1 MSTHKSG
8 FVNIIG
14 EPNVGKSTLMNA
26 LLGDKISVIN
36 SKPQTT
42 RHRIM
47 GIYNDPEYQIIFS
60 DTPGW
65 IEDPSYKMQE
75 VMNKFSA
82 STFEDA
88 DVLLLIIDVLRESTE
103 DTNLIHKLTK
113 TNAKKILVLNKIDAA
128 TEDQVNEALT
138 EWQSVTTFDF
148 TFKISAKEKTGVAEL
163 FSTIKSL
170 LPEGPEYYPKDQI
183 TDKPERFFISEII
196 RGEILE
202 LYHQEIP
209 YSSEVA
215 IEEFKE
221 SELRGED
228 FVHIRANIF
237 VSRKTQKAILIGK
250 GGQAIKQL
258 GIHSRKDIEEWLGKR
273 VHLEL
278 YVRVAEDWRNNNQ
291 KLKQFGYH

>member
-1 MSTHKSG
+1 MHKSG

-26 LLGDKISVIN
+26 LVGDKMSVIN

-47 GIYNDPEYQIIFS
+47 GIYNDDEHQIVFS

-65 IEDPSYKMQE
+65 IDAPNYKMQE

-88 DVLLLIIDVLRESTE
+88 DLSLLIIDVLREPDLES
-103 DTNLIHKLTK
+103 NLIRKLSNTGS
-113 TNAKKILVLNKIDAA
+113 TKILVINKIDAA
-128 TEDQVNEALT
+128 EEEQISKVTEA
-138 EWQSVTTFDF
+138 WQSAIEFDY
-148 TFKISAKEKTGVAEL
+148 TFKISAKDKIGLEDL
-163 FSTIKSL
+163 FDKIKEL
-170 LPEGPEYYPKDQI
+170 LPEGPEYYPKDQL
-183 TDKPERFFISEII
+183 TDKPERFFVSEII
-196 RGEILE
+196 RGKILE

-209 YSSEVA
+209 YSAEVA

-228 FVHIRANIF
+228 FVRIRANIF
-237 VSRKTQKAILIGK
+237 VSRKTQKAIIIGK

-273 VHLEL
+273 IHLEL
-278 YVRVAEDWRNNNQ
+278 YVRVADDWRNNNQ
-291 KLKQFGYH
+291 KLKQFGYQ

>member
-1 MSTHKSG
+1 MHKSG

-26 LLGDKISVIN
+26 LVGDKMSVIN

-42 RHRIM
+42 RHRII
-47 GIYNDPEYQIIFS
+47 GIYNDEDYQIVFS

-65 IEDPSYKMQE
+65 IESPGYKMQE
-75 VMNKFSA
+75 VMNKFSY

-88 DVLLLIIDVLRESTE
+88 DILLLIIDVLRPI
-103 DTNLIHKLTK
+103 DVDNKLTLRLQNVK
-113 TNAKKILVLNKIDAA
+113 VPRILVLNKIDES
-128 TEDQVNEALT
+128 TEEQIKEVRTAWEKAF
-138 EWQSVTTFDF
+138 TFDYVF
-148 TFKISAKEKTGVAEL
+148 QISAKLKTGVTDL
-163 FSTIKSL
+163 FGTIQSL

-196 RGEILE
+196 RGHILA

-209 YSSEVA
+209 YSTEVV

-221 SELRGED
+221 SVLRGED
-228 FVHIRANIF
+228 FVRIRANIY

-250 GGQAIKQL
+250 QGAAIKKL
-258 GIHSRKDIEEWLGKR
+258 GIASRQEIEEWLGKR
-273 VHLEL
+273 IHLEL
-278 YVRVAEDWRNNNQ
+278 YVRVADDWRNDSY
-291 KLKQFGYH
+291 KLKQFGYT

>member
-1 MSTHKSG
+1 MHKSG

-26 LLGDKISVIN
+26 LVGDKMSVIN

-47 GIYNDPEYQIIFS
+47 GIYNDDSHQIVFS

-65 IEDPSYKMQE
+65 IEDPGYKMQE

-88 DVLLLIIDVLRESTE
+88 DLSLLIIDVLREPQLES
-103 DTNLIHKLTK
+103 NLIRKLSNTEA
-113 TNAKKILVLNKIDAA
+113 AKLLVINKIDAA
-128 TEDQVNEALT
+128 GELQIEKVTEA
-138 EWQSVTTFDF
+138 WQSVIDFDH
-148 TFKISAKEKTGVAEL
+148 TFKISAKDKIGVDEL
-163 FSTIKSL
+163 FGKIKEL
-170 LPEGPEYYPKDQI
+170 LPEGPEYYPKDQL
-183 TDKPERFFISEII
+183 TDKPERFFVSEII
-196 RGEILE
+196 RGKILE

-209 YSSEVA
+209 YSAEVM

-221 SELRGED
+221 SVLRGEN

-237 VSRKTQKAILIGK
+237 VSRKTQKAIIIGK

-273 VHLEL
+273 IHLEL
-278 YVRVAEDWRNNNQ
+278 YVRVADDWRNNNQ
-291 KLKQFGYH
+291 KLKQFGYQ

>member
-1 MSTHKSG
+1 MHKSG

-26 LLGDKISVIN
+26 LVGDKMSVIN

-47 GIYNDPEYQIIFS
+47 GIYNDDEHQIVFS

-65 IEDPSYKMQE
+65 IDAPNYKMQE

-88 DVLLLIIDVLRESTE
+88 DLSLLIIDVLREPDLES
-103 DTNLIHKLTK
+103 NLIRKLSNTGS
-113 TNAKKILVLNKIDAA
+113 TKILVINKIDAA
-128 TEDQVNEALT
+128 EEEQISKVTEA
-138 EWQSVTTFDF
+138 WQSAIEFDY
-148 TFKISAKEKTGVAEL
+148 TFKISAKDKIGLEDL
-163 FSTIKSL
+163 FDKIKEL
-170 LPEGPEYYPKDQI
+170 LPEGPEYYPKDQL
-183 TDKPERFFISEII
+183 TDKPERFFVSEII
-196 RGEILE
+196 RGKILE

-209 YSSEVA
+209 YSAEVA

-228 FVHIRANIF
+228 FVRIRANIF
-237 VSRKTQKAILIGK
+237 VSRKTQKSIIIGK

-273 VHLEL
+273 IHLEL
-278 YVRVAEDWRNNNQ
+278 YVRVADDWRNNNQ
-291 KLKQFGYH
+291 KLKQFGYQ

>member
-1 MSTHKSG
+1 MHKSG

-26 LLGDKISVIN
+26 LVGDKMSVIN

-47 GIYNDPEYQIIFS
+47 GIYNDPEHQIVFS

-65 IEDPSYKMQE
+65 IENPGYKMQE
-75 VMNKFSA
+75 VMNKFSY

-88 DVLLLIIDVLRESTE
+88 DVLLLIIDVLRPI
-103 DTNLIHKLTK
+103 DVDNQLTLRLQNV
-113 TNAKKILVLNKIDAA
+113 TVPKILVLNKID
-128 TEDQVNEALT
+128 ESNETQIEEVKSAWET
-138 EWQSVTTFDF
+138 AFSFEYIFQ
-148 TFKISAKEKTGVAEL
+148 ISAKLQTGVADL
-163 FSTIKSL
+163 FETIKSL

-196 RGEILE
+196 RGQILA

-209 YSSEVA
+209 YSTEVA

-221 SELRGED
+221 SILRGED
-228 FVHIRANIF
+228 FVRIRANIY

-250 GGQAIKQL
+250 QGAAIKKL
-258 GIHSRKDIEEWLGKR
+258 GIASRKEIEEWLGKR
-273 VHLEL
+273 IHLEL
-278 YVRVAEDWRNNNQ
+278 YVRVADDWRNDSY
-291 KLKQFGYH
+291 KLKQFGYT